1 MLLDPDV
8 LETTNIALGLGIETI
23 YPEHSTP
30 LVMTSQT
37 KCLSS
42 TLPADSTINSSW
54 ALTER
59 SGALVIRAGGKVE
72 FVTICMNGLLNK
84 KMRRSWTLMAVREA
98 VPLLDQIVLPVN
110 MKTSPKQTPQDSVS
124 TRTWCVMAILIQA
137 VVGMMKVL
145 IIAWMYTSKIGWS
158 RDKPPLSVPV
168 RSIQVKLVV
177 VSKIFIN

>member
-84 KMRRSWTLMAVREA
+84 IMRRSWTFMVVREA
-98 VPLLDQIVLPVN
+98 VLLLDQTVLPVN
-110 MKTSPKQTPQDSVS
+110 MKTSSTAHPLDSAS
-124 TRTWCVMAILIQA
+124 TRTWCVMGTRIQA
-137 VVGMMKVL
+137 AEGMTKALITAMKSTTRRGL
-145 IIAWMYTSKIGWS
+145 L
-158 RDKPPLSVPV
+158 RDTQP
-168 RSIQVKLVV
+168 
-177 VSKIFIN
+177 